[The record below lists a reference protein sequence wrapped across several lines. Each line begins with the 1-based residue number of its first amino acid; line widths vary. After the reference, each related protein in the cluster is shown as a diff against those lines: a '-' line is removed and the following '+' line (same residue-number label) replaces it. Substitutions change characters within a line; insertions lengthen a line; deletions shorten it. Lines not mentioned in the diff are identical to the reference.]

1 MAEVSADLVFEMLKR
16 IQSDISNLK
25 EGQREL
31 RQDVISVRGQLHAMQ
46 GDINNLRASVGH
58 IEVRLDRIENR
69 LDLREL
75 AERGQAPFDL
85 SS

>member
-1 MAEVSADLVFEMLKR
+1 MAEVSAELVYELLKR
-16 IQSDISNLK
+16 MQADISNLK

-31 RQDVISVRGQLHAMQ
+31 RQDMISVRRELHTMQ
-46 GDINNLRASVGH
+46 GDINNLRASIGH
-58 IEVRLDRIENR
+58 IEMRLDRIENR